1 MTDPLM
7 KLANPPLRVDAG
19 AMVSDAVTRMVEGG
33 RGAVAVTED
42 GRLVGIF
49 TERDLME
56 KVVRPGRDAAST
68 VLKDVM
74 CSKPLCVRAGA
85 NRAEAL
91 DIMLRERFRHLPI
104 CDEENRPIAMLSQ
117 RDLLSHHIKR
127 LRGEVDSLES
137 YLLADSP
144 GG

>member
-7 KLANPPLRVDAG
+7 KLANPPLRVEAD
-19 AMVSDAVTRMVEGG
+19 AMVADAVARMVEDG

-56 KVVRPGRDAAST
+56 KVVRPGLDASRT
-68 VLKDVM
+68 VLRDVM
-74 CSKPLCVRAGA
+74 CGKPLCVTAGA
-85 NRAEAL
+85 DRAEAL

-104 CDEENRPIAMLSQ
+104 CDDQNRPVAMLSQ
-117 RDLLSHHIKR
+117 RDLLSHHINR